1 VAIPHNTEDHR
12 SPVSIKA
19 PVIENL
25 NSKPNPTISP
35 SIAIKNGLK

>member
-1 VAIPHNTEDHR
+1 MPRNTKDHR

-19 PVIENL
+19 PIIENL
-25 NSKPNPTISP
+25 DSKPNPIISP